1 MKNSQRSRFEK
12 SQKPPRMV
20 PVTIQGTGERRMMD
34 INKLKPSNKIIHET
48 LDESLIK
55 RIKNAYSVLSEVE
68 IRNSRE
74 FEHQFK
80 LENHPAREVIAYEI
94 IVNTYL
100 AFTKGRFLFPNQK
113 KAIYQ
118 ALIRISYGFDPYD
131 ILEDVPSL
139 AEDDLEHLYPCWGKE
154 FKAYYNINDN

>member
-1 MKNSQRSRFEK
+1 MKKQKRSRFQS

-34 INKLKPSNKIIHET
+34 INKLKPSNIIIHET

-55 RIKNAYSVLSEVE
+55 RIKKVYGVLSDVE
-68 IRNSRE
+68 GRSYRE

-80 LENHPAREVIAYEI
+80 FEHHPGRELITYEI
-94 IVNTYL
+94 IVNTFL

-113 KAIYQ
+113 RTIYAAI
-118 ALIRISYGFDPYD
+118 IKISYGYDPDD
-131 ILEDVPSL
+131 ILEDLPL
-139 AEDDLEHLYPCWGKE
+139 LKDNALYDLYVLWGRE
-154 FKAYYNINDN
+154 FKAYFNINDN